1 MDLLITIFTNHLV
14 IAFFS
19 AFILVLIDIAGRG
32 VSAIS
37 DSQKSTKKN
46 THAPD
51 YLKLKFWWI
60 SMFTACAINTMI
72 IKFYMSKGVVFT
84 PALIVQVCLAT
95 TYSFKTISDKTNIL
109 DSTDM

>member
-1 MDLLITIFTNHLV
+1 MDWLTTIFTNHLV

-37 DSQKSTKKN
+37 DSKLSKKKQV
-46 THAPD
+46 HAPD

-60 SMFTACAINTMI
+60 SMFIACCINTMI
-72 IKFYMSKGVVFT
+72 IKFYMNKGVVFT

-95 TYSFKTISDKTNIL
+95 TYSFKTISDKTNMF
-109 DSTDM
+109 DSADM

>member
-1 MDLLITIFTNHLV
+1 MDWLTAFFTNHLV

-19 AFILVLIDIAGRG
+19 AFILVLIDIAGSG

-37 DSQKSTKKN
+37 DSKKN
-46 THAPD
+46 KKNRTHAPD

-60 SMFTACAINTMI
+60 SMFVACSINTMI
-72 IKFYMSKGVVFT
+72 IKFYMDKGVVFT
-84 PALIVQVCLAT
+84 PALIIQVCLTT
-95 TYSFKTISDKTNIL
+95 TYSFKTISDKTSIF